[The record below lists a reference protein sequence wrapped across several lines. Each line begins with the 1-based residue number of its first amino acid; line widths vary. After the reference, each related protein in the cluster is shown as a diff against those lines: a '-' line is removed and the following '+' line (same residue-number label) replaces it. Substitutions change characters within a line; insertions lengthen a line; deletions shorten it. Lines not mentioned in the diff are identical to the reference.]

1 MLLALVVMAC
11 VWGASI
17 FIGTYW
23 LKTPGVLISLLVAL
37 SLAFAGAFIQV
48 YISAS
53 FNEASGVQTDGMG
66 YIRNGFITL
75 CVSMYAVYKTLRS
88 KAAQPPSE

>member
-11 VWGASI
+11 VWGASF

-23 LKTPGVLISLLVAL
+23 LKTPGVLISLLVAFL
-37 SLAFAGAFIQV
+37 LAFAGAFIQV

-53 FNEASGVQTDGMG
+53 LNEASGVQTDGMG

-75 CVSMYAVYKTLRS
+75 CISMYVVYKTLRS
-88 KAAQPPSE
+88 KAA